1 MKQLSGSAGLCV
13 CRPHSAC
20 YFLEVIRPTLP
31 HQEKALMISGSHE
44 ICTACRSCP
53 RRFIEPR
60 FRYLIPSPPPFHCPF
75 LLPRPL
81 SSSPPFIEE
90 LLPSFSTKC
99 DSLYHF
105 PGTLLSVTLPQSP
118 FLFTPVLHPFYEH
131 QQVPWISHE
140 QNKHPLTHLSYPLF
154 SLCLIF
160 LAKKRKKER
169 KKRKNW
175 HVESMWKAFFL
186 FCFSFDIFHYFHR

>member
-1 MKQLSGSAGLCV
+1 MASAAVEAARIQWIGSSFRGSMKQLSGSAGLCV

-53 RRFIEPR
+53 LRFTEPR
-60 FRYLIPSPPPFHCPF
+60 FCYLVPPPPPFHCPF

-99 DSLYHF
+99 VSRPF
-105 PGTLLSVTLPQSP
+105 PRNPAVCHPPPISFSSYSCSSP
-118 FLFTPVLHPFYEH
+118 SIATFLCTSTSTMN
-131 QQVPWISHE
+131 I
-140 QNKHPLTHLSYPLF
+140 
-154 SLCLIF
+154 I
-160 LAKKRKKER
+160 
-169 KKRKNW
+169 
-175 HVESMWKAFFL
+175 
-186 FCFSFDIFHYFHR
+186 